1 MAKKNYYLI
10 LGIPRTESQSGVRE
24 AFRALAKRYHPER
37 IGERG
42 ARFFQEIL
50 QAYQVLSDPEKRRHY
65 DQGLSH
71 AEGTQVIP
79 GATVIAEVG
88 GRTPTTLPQP
98 VSFLR
103 DFETVSPPYEQMRA
117 QVVRNFTR
125 SGSTHEEPSRS
136 FNVQLIL
143 SPEQALRGGMARITI
158 PVFYPCP
165 TCGGSGQDWLFSCA
179 SCQAQGMLEEEET
192 MRLPIPPMVQ
202 DYTLIETPVRGLGL
216 HNMNVRLYIRVA

>member
-10 LGIPRTESQSGVRE
+10 LGIPRTESQSGVRA
-24 AFRALAKRYHPER
+24 AFCTLAKRYHPER

-71 AEGTQVIP
+71 AEGMQGTP
-79 GATVIAEVG
+79 RATVIAEMSSHA
-88 GRTPTTLPQP
+88 TTSLPQL
-98 VSFLR
+98 VSSLR
-103 DFETVSPPYEQMRA
+103 NFETVSPPHEHIRA

-125 SGSTHEEPSRS
+125 PGPAQEEPPRS

-143 SPEQALRGGMARITI
+143 SPEQAMRGGMARVTI

-165 TCGGSGQDWLFSCA
+165 TCGGSGQDWLFSCT

-192 MRLPIPPMVQ
+192 VRLPIPPMVQ
-202 DYTLIETPVRGLGL
+202 DYTLIEAPVRGLGL
-216 HNMNVRLYIRVA
+216 HNLNVRLYIRVA

>member
-1 MAKKNYYLI
+1 MTKKNYYLI
-10 LGIPRTESQSGVRE
+10 LGIQRTESQSGVRT

-42 ARFFQEIL
+42 ARFFQDIL
-50 QAYQVLSDPEKRRHY
+50 QAYRVLSDPEKRKLY

-71 AEGTQVIP
+71 AEGTQAEPRIR
-79 GATVIAEVG
+79 VIAEVD
-88 GRTPTTLPQP
+88 GRPLTTLPQP

-103 DFETVSPPYEQMRA
+103 NFETVSPPHEQMRA

-125 SGSTHEEPSRS
+125 SSPPHEEPPQS

-165 TCGGSGQDWLFSCA
+165 SCGGSGQDWLFSCP